1 MPPLALVTAL
11 GHRGRK
17 APVASSF
24 GEWAIK
30 SWGPE
35 TAQLLSNFAGV
46 FSFDADPARLSAAFV
61 WERLL
66 RVSTPKYPAVR
77 YLQRGWG
84 SLVDR
89 LADRARALGVLIAT
103 SSPVDR
109 LPEERPLIVATELA
123 PARKLLGDDSLRW
136 EGSDVAL
143 LDLGIESRRDDPF
156 VVSDLDAPGWAECF
170 SACDPT
176 LAPQGHSLVQAQVG
190 LREDESLEAGVSRA
204 EQLLDV
210 GYPNWRERERWRRR
224 SVLRSRSGAL
234 DLPGTSWPDR
244 HGIERGDGVFLAG
257 DMVAAP
263 GLLSEVSFNSA
274 VTSARLAVADSALSS
289 GVLIL

>member
-17 APVASSF
+17 APVESSF
-24 GEWAIK
+24 GEWAVTC
-30 SWGPE
+30 WGPE

-46 FSFDADPARLSAAFV
+46 FSFDADPGRLSAAFV

-109 LPEERPLIVATELA
+109 LPEERPVIVATELA
-123 PARKLLGDDSLRW
+123 SARKLLGDDSLRW

-143 LDLGIESRRDDPF
+143 LDLGIESRREDPF
-156 VVSDLDAPGWAECF
+156 VVSDLDSPGWTERF

-176 LAPQGHSLVQAQVG
+176 LAPPGHSLVQAQVG
-190 LREDESLEAGVSRA
+190 VHEEESLEAGVSRA

-244 HGIERGDGVFLAG
+244 PRIERGDGVFLAG

-289 GVLIL
+289 GVLIP